1 MDFAK
6 LILHSKISG
15 EESLVILNLTN
26 WWKVLRWFVYVLEKN
41 KKISMTIPNS
51 SCSIT
56 EKKERNPQ
64 LRQSQFTCFLS
75 GWIICYIRKI
85 KHFRDKNIFNSI
97 IISEQWPNLKKNK
110 RFSIEESEEFRIK
123 IIWQGGYIK
132 YKTLESFSINKHHTT
147 TSYKI
152 FCGKQSSS
160 ADSYVTYLDPITML
174 RNIEG
179 KKTTIFKLE
188 YLLLRLI

>member
-1 MDFAK
+1 MFIYWKKGKKSTASTVTVHVFFF
-6 LILHSKISG
+6 IG
-15 EESLVILNLTN
+15 VNNL
-26 WWKVLRWFVYVLEKN
+26 LY
-41 KKISMTIPNS
+41 
-51 SCSIT
+51 
-56 EKKERNPQ
+56 Q
-64 LRQSQFTCFLS
+64 
-75 GWIICYIRKI
+75 KI
-85 KHFRDKNIFNSI
+85 KHFRDKNIF
-97 IISEQWPNLKKNK
+97 ISEQWPNLKNK
-110 RFSIEESEEFRIK
+110 RFWIEESKEFRIK
-123 IIWQGGYIK
+123 IIWQGVYIK

-179 KKTTIFKLE
+179 KKRTIFKLE

>member
-1 MDFAK
+1 MKSFEMICLCSRK
-6 LILHSKISG
+6 
-15 EESLVILNLTN
+15 
-26 WWKVLRWFVYVLEKN
+26 KN
-41 KKISMTIPNS
+41 NNIYDNPQFIMFIYW
-51 SCSIT
+51 
-56 EKKERNPQ
+56 KKERNPQ

-123 IIWQGGYIK
+123 IIWQGVYIK

-179 KKTTIFKLE
+179 KKTTTFKLE

>member
-1 MDFAK
+1 MF
-6 LILHSKISG
+6 IS
-15 EESLVILNLTN
+15 
-26 WWKVLRWFVYVLEKN
+26 WKKG
-41 KKISMTIPNS
+41 KKSTAS
-51 SCSIT
+51 T
-56 EKKERNPQ
+56 V
-64 LRQSQFTCFLS
+64 TVHVFLS

-97 IISEQWPNLKKNK
+97 IISEQWPKLKKQAILDSGIK
-110 RFSIEESEEFRIK
+110 RIQDKNNLTS
-123 IIWQGGYIK
+123 IK

-152 FCGKQSSS
+152 LCGKQSSS

-179 KKTTIFKLE
+179 KKRTIFKLE

>member
-1 MDFAK
+1 MTQFKKEQA
-6 LILHSKISG
+6 ILDRGIKRIQDKN
-15 EESLVILNLTN
+15 NLT
-26 WWKVLRWFVYVLEKN
+26 
-41 KKISMTIPNS
+41 S
-51 SCSIT
+51 
-56 EKKERNPQ
+56 
-64 LRQSQFTCFLS
+64 
-75 GWIICYIRKI
+75 
-85 KHFRDKNIFNSI
+85 
-97 IISEQWPNLKKNK
+97 
-110 RFSIEESEEFRIK
+110 
-123 IIWQGGYIK
+123 IK

>member
-1 MDFAK
+1 MDSAK
-6 LILHSKISG
+6 LILRSKISG

-26 WWKVLRWFVYVLEKN
+26 WWKNLRWFVYVLEK
-41 KKISMTIPNS
+41 KIKIISMTIPNS
-51 SCSIT
+51 SCSFT

-85 KHFRDKNIFNSI
+85 KHFRDKNIF
-97 IISEQWPNLKKNK
+97 ISEQWPNLKNK
-110 RFSIEESEEFRIK
+110 RFWIEESKEFRIK
-123 IIWQGGYIK
+123 KFWQGVYIK

-179 KKTTIFKLE
+179 KKEQSLN
-188 YLLLRLI
+188 

>member
-1 MDFAK
+1 MKSFEMIC
-6 LILHSKISG
+6 LCS
-15 EESLVILNLTN
+15 
-26 WWKVLRWFVYVLEKN
+26 RKN
-41 KKISMTIPNS
+41 KIISMTIPNS
-51 SCSIT
+51 SCSFT

-85 KHFRDKNIFNSI
+85 KHFRDKNIF
-97 IISEQWPNLKKNK
+97 ISEQWPNLKNK
-110 RFSIEESEEFRIK
+110 RFSIEESKEFRIK
-123 IIWQGGYIK
+123 IIWQGVYIK

-152 FCGKQSSS
+152 FFGKQSSS

-179 KKTTIFKLE
+179 KKEQSLN
-188 YLLLRLI
+188 

>member
-1 MDFAK
+1 
-6 LILHSKISG
+6 
-15 EESLVILNLTN
+15 
-26 WWKVLRWFVYVLEKN
+26 
-41 KKISMTIPNS
+41 MTIPNS
-51 SCSIT
+51 SDMFIYW
-56 EKKERNPQ
+56 KKGKK
-64 LRQSQFTCFLS
+64 STHSTVTVHVFFFGV

-97 IISEQWPNLKKNK
+97 IISEQWPNLKNK
-110 RFSIEESEEFRIK
+110 RFSIEESKEFRIK
-123 IIWQGGYIK
+123 IIWQGVYIK
-132 YKTLESFSINKHHTT
+132 YKTLESFSINKYHTT

-179 KKTTIFKLE
+179 KKQQSLN
-188 YLLLRLI
+188 

>member
-1 MDFAK
+1 
-6 LILHSKISG
+6 
-15 EESLVILNLTN
+15 
-26 WWKVLRWFVYVLEKN
+26 
-41 KKISMTIPNS
+41 MTIPNS
-51 SCSIT
+51 SCSFP

-123 IIWQGGYIK
+123 IIWQGVYIK
-132 YKTLESFSINKHHTT
+132 YKTLESFSSNKHHTT

-160 ADSYVTYLDPITML
+160 ADSYVTYLDPITMP

-188 YLLLRLI
+188 YLLLRLIQKNLSTWF

>member
-1 MDFAK
+1 M
-6 LILHSKISG
+6 
-15 EESLVILNLTN
+15 ILNLTN
-26 WWKVLRWFVYVLEKN
+26 WWTILRWFVYVLEK
-41 KKISMTIPNS
+41 KKNNIYD
-51 SCSIT
+51 
-56 EKKERNPQ
+56 NPQ
-64 LRQSQFTCFLS
+64 FIMFIYWKKGKKSTASTVTVHVFLS

-97 IISEQWPNLKKNK
+97 IISEQWPNLKNK
-110 RFSIEESEEFRIK
+110 RFSIEESKEFRIK
-123 IIWQGGYIK
+123 IIWQGVYIK

-152 FCGKQSSS
+152 LCGKQSSS

>member
-6 LILHSKISG
+6 LILRSKISG

-26 WWKVLRWFVYVLEKN
+26 WWKVLRWFVYVLEKKN
-41 KKISMTIPNS
+41 KIISMTIPNS
-51 SCSIT
+51 SCSFT
-56 EKKERNPQ
+56 EKKERNPH

-97 IISEQWPNLKKNK
+97 ILSEQWPNLKNK
-110 RFSIEESEEFRIK
+110 RFSIQESKEFRIK
-123 IIWQGGYIK
+123 IIWQGVYKK

-179 KKTTIFKLE
+179 KKQQSLN
-188 YLLLRLI
+188 

>member
-1 MDFAK
+1 MKSFEMICLCSRK
-6 LILHSKISG
+6 KKI
-15 EESLVILNLTN
+15 
-26 WWKVLRWFVYVLEKN
+26 
-41 KKISMTIPNS
+41 ISMTIPNS
-51 SCSIT
+51 SCSFT

-64 LRQSQFTCFLS
+64 LRQSQFTRFFIGVNNLL
-75 GWIICYIRKI
+75 YQKI
-85 KHFRDKNIFNSI
+85 KHFRDKNIF
-97 IISEQWPNLKKNK
+97 ISEQWPNLKNK
-110 RFSIEESEEFRIK
+110 RFSIEESKEFRIK
-123 IIWQGGYIK
+123 IIWQGVYIK

-179 KKTTIFKLE
+179 KKRTIFKLE

>member
-6 LILHSKISG
+6 LILRSKISG

-41 KKISMTIPNS
+41 KIISMTIPNS
-51 SCSIT
+51 FT

-110 RFSIEESEEFRIK
+110 RFSIEESKEFRIK
-123 IIWQGGYIK
+123 IIWQGVYIK